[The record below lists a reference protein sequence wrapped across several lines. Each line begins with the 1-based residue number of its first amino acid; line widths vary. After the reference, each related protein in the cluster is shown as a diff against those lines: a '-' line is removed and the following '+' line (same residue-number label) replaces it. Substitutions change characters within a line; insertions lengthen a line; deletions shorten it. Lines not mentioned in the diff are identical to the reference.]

1 MTSFAVA
8 QKFAS
13 ASLDDVRITGTKNSN
28 ATSDAAVTASAPV
41 INPLGMVVR
50 GPLLVNV
57 SVGDLVSH
65 VGREDDFPTT
75 S

>member
-41 INPLGMVVR
+41 INPLGVVIK
-50 GPLLVNV
+50 GPLLANI

-65 VGREDDFPTT
+65 MGHEDDFPAT